1 MKSQQRGFTL
11 WELLMTLLVAGIL
24 LGLGVPNVMEFQ
36 RSGVVTGAANDLVT
50 GLLQA
55 RTEAV
60 KRQVPVT
67 FCLSNDPLADPP
79 ACVREAVANSTR
91 GFIIWADE
99 NGDLDALGN
108 PDLSDTTDGDAIVGG
123 GETVL
128 FRGAALDPNATLRL
142 SATCGHVVF
151 GPNGWVQQVAGQC
164 GTSYAV
170 GSTQQAFLFC
180 DDRGNSLR
188 AGRLSAARAI
198 RVEGTGRGVML
209 QEQSQITPLVG
220 FTGATC
226 P

>member
-1 MKSQQRGFTL
+1 MKAQQRGFTL

-36 RSGVVTGAANDLVT
+36 RSGVMTAAANDLVT

-67 FCLSNDPLADPP
+67 FCLSDDPAADPP
-79 ACVREAVANSTR
+79 ACVREAVSNSTR

-108 PDLSDTTDGDAIVGG
+108 PDLSDTTDGDAIVGV

-128 FRGAALDPNATLRL
+128 FRGAALDPNARLRL
-142 SATCGHVVF
+142 SANCGHVVF
-151 GPNGWVQQVAGQC
+151 GPNGWAQPVAGQC
-164 GTSYAV
+164 ATTWNAG
-170 GSTQQAFLFC
+170 TQQVFVFC
-180 DDRGNSLR
+180 DDRGNRLA
-188 AGRLSAARAI
+188 AGRLGAARAI
-198 RVEGTGRGVML
+198 RVEGTGRGTVL
-209 QEQSQITPLVG
+209 QEQAQIAPAVTL
-220 FTGATC
+220 TGATC